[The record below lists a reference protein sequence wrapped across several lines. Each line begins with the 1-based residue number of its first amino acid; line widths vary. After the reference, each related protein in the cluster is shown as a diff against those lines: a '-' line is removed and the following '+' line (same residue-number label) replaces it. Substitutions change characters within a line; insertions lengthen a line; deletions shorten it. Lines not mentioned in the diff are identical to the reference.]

1 MDVGATVLLAQGQDT
16 DLLRSALPTV
26 HARLLSPPRLVGS
39 TKVGKKA
46 RCVGARFAG
55 ATASTTAI
63 GLPGGGVLGAGSGYT
78 IPRLG
83 APRLSCHTV
92 ARTPAGLA
100 FASSAP
106 VEGRLPPDRGGG
118 GEGEG

>member
-1 MDVGATVLLAQGQDT
+1 M
-16 DLLRSALPTV
+16 
-26 HARLLSPPRLVGS
+26 HARLLTPPRLVGS
-39 TKVGKKA
+39 TKVGAKA

-63 GLPGGGVLGAGSGYT
+63 GLPGGGVLAATGSGFA

-83 APRLSCHTV
+83 SPRLSCHTV

-100 FASSAP
+100 FATSAP
-106 VEGRLPPDRGGG
+106 VKTAPG
-118 GEGEG
+118 